1 MLAIVNSRSLSCEAD
16 GQRQFN
22 TIRLR
27 YASMSVGIIAPADA
41 KHNVIRDLKPGSPA
55 DDRNDAIDPKPT
67 SDLHQIFAVAITG
80 LRTSVRQN
88 VTLSFGTGDGTDSF
102 HFY

>member
-1 MLAIVNSRSLSCEAD
+1 MICAARMVVSTRKPAVTQPKEFTKSSAD
-16 GQRQFN
+16 G
-22 TIRLR
+22 
-27 YASMSVGIIAPADA
+27 
-41 KHNVIRDLKPGSPA
+41 
-55 DDRNDAIDPKPT
+55 RNDAIDPKPT

-88 VTLSFGTGDGTDSF
+88 VTPSFGTSDGTDSF